1 MKSLL
6 RSHTRLVASGLRTGV
21 TATALTCLAL
31 TGTPTTAAAAPAA
44 YTAAAT
50 AAPVYDDSYADRAV
64 AIFNFVCSPK
74 DRAKTWYEK
83 YSVIEDR
90 LPYTLKDK
98 TKTISGEVRQS
109 LYGTREFTP
118 VTRRKMCKD
127 PVAHAK
133 AVNAATIKLK
143 GTPKAEYADTA
154 SLERFAKQKLTD
166 FEKLNNDETQ
176 GKFGTKLWIMPD
188 PK

>member
-1 MKSLL
+1 MESLL
-6 RSHTRLVASGLRTGV
+6 RSRTRLVASGLRTGV
-21 TATALTCLAL
+21 TATALTCLAI
-31 TGTPTTAAAAPAA
+31 TATPATAV
-44 YTAAAT
+44 

-74 DRAKTWYEK
+74 DRTKTWYVK
-83 YSVIEDR
+83 YSAIEDR
-90 LPYTLKDK
+90 APYALTDN
-98 TKTISGEVRQS
+98 TKTIAGEVRQS
-109 LYGTREFTP
+109 LYGTREFNP

-127 PVAHAK
+127 PAAHAK
-133 AVNAATIKLK
+133 AVNTVTTKLK
-143 GTPKAEYADTA
+143 GKPKAEYSDTA
-154 SLERFAKQKLTD
+154 GLEKFAKQKLTD